1 MCLASCQARWCAK
14 QFGLCTFILATVWST
29 QAYIKYVYVVTLPF
43 LKYCFQQIDVVKYV
57 TIHTKRLIW
66 YQTNCKRVLF
76 LLMYKWP
83 QEVVA
88 AGVAAGLA
96 ISISVD
102 LSLWI
107 SLTPSLALDLSRFQ
121 RLGLFFSTPLLFT
134 CCNLSLVSV
143 NAIKPY
149 LSGVVGWTCSPLRFS
164 QAGLWYFVGFAPA
177 PHIII
182 APEILPRSDGI
193 WGSNFLSFIHT
204 YVGWRHHTA
213 FTPSLVS

>member
-1 MCLASCQARWCAK
+1 MMCKAVRFVHFYTCDSLENPGIHKICLRSN
-14 QFGLCTFILATVWST
+14 FTFFKIFFST
-29 QAYIKYVYVVTLPF
+29 NRCCKIRYNTYETSL
-43 LKYCFQQIDVVKYV
+43 
-57 TIHTKRLIW
+57 W
-66 YQTNCKRVLF
+66 YQTNCKPVF
-76 LLMYKWP
+76 ILLMYKWP

-102 LSLWI
+102 ISLWI